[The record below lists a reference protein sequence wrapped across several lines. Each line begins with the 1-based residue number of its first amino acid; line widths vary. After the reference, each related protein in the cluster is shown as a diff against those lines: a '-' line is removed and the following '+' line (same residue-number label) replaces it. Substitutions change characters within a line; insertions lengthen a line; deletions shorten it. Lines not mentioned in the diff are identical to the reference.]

1 MTQFSGSNGPGSN
14 TTTYQFDSTD
24 PIRLTGYTNSDSD
37 YGNSS
42 HITYDKDGNITT
54 GEKNNTL
61 TYTPFDQVASATQ
74 DTGEG
79 EGKSE
84 GVVHYEYDGGH
95 VQVAETA
102 PGQSPLYFDYVGS
115 TLNAMEQGGKKTVSA
130 VWSEP
135 GR

>member
-1 MTQFSGSNGPGSN
+1 MVTQFSGSKGPGSN

-74 DTGEG
+74 EEGEGKG

-84 GVVHYEYDGGH
+84 GVVHYEYNGGH

-102 PGQSPLYFDYVGS
+102 LANHLCILIMWV
-115 TLNAMEQGGKKTVSA
+115 AH
-130 VWSEP
+130 
-135 GR
+135 

>member
-74 DTGEG
+74 D
-79 EGKSE
+79 
-84 GVVHYEYDGGH
+84 
-95 VQVAETA
+95 
-102 PGQSPLYFDYVGS
+102 
-115 TLNAMEQGGKKTVSA
+115 
-130 VWSEP
+130 
-135 GR
+135 RR